1 MGKGKIYTA
10 TGDDGTTSLVGGK
23 RVSKTDIRL
32 EAYGTVDELNAHIG
46 WLAEVLVSPPD
57 KEIVRFVQNKLFAI
71 GSNLA
76 TDTSVTELKAA
87 SVITEEDVEKLEKSI
102 DRLTDLMPPFRG
114 FVLPGGTP
122 SAAAAHICRTVCR
135 RAERR
140 IYALAAGQDIDQNLR
155 QFMNRLSDY
164 LFVLA
169 RAEVITA
176 RKEEIIWDKGC
187 K

>member
-1 MGKGKIYTA
+1 MAKGKIYTA
-10 TGDDGTTSLVGGK
+10 TGDAGTTSLVGGK
-23 RVSKTDIRL
+23 RVLKTDNRL

-46 WLAEVLVSPPD
+46 WLM
-57 KEIVRFVQNKLFAI
+57 EIATLQEEKKILRFVQNKLFAI

-76 TDTSVTELKAA
+76 TDTSVTQLKAA
-87 SVITEEDVEKLEKSI
+87 SIVTDEDVEKLEKSI
-102 DRLTDLMPPFRG
+102 DRLSELMPPFRG
-114 FVLPGGTP
+114 FVLPGGSL

-135 RAERR
+135 RSERR
-140 IYALAAGQDIDQNLR
+140 IYALTSVQEIDENLR
-155 QFMNRLSDY
+155 RFVNRLSDY

-176 RKEEIIWDKGC
+176 GKEEIIWDKDC

>member
-46 WLAEVLVSPPD
+46 WLAEVLVSPAD

-76 TDTSVTELKAA
+76 TDTSVTDLKAA
-87 SVITEEDVEKLEKSI
+87 SAITKEDVEKLEKSI

-140 IYALAAGQDIDQNLR
+140 IYALAARQDIDQNLR

-176 RKEEIIWDKGC
+176 GKEEIIWDKGC

>member
-1 MGKGKIYTA
+1 MAKGKIYTA
-10 TGDDGTTSLVGGK
+10 TGDAGTTSLVGGK
-23 RVSKTDIRL
+23 RVLKTDNRL
-32 EAYGTVDELNAHIG
+32 EAYGTVDELNAYIG
-46 WLAEVLVSPPD
+46 WLMEVTALQEE
-57 KEIVRFVQNKLFAI
+57 KKILRFVQNKLFAI

-76 TDTSVTELKAA
+76 TDTSVIQLKAA
-87 SVITEEDVEKLEKSI
+87 SIVTDEDVEKLEKSI
-102 DRLTDLMPPFRG
+102 DRLSELTPPFRG
-114 FVLPGGTP
+114 FVLPGGSL

-140 IYALAAGQDIDQNLR
+140 IYALTSVQEIDENLR
-155 QFMNRLSDY
+155 RFVNRLSDY

-176 RKEEIIWDKGC
+176 GKEEIIWDKDC